1 MKFKGYLFAA
11 LAAATYGTNPA
22 FAVPLYGDGMNPTS
36 VLLMRYLL
44 SLPIL
49 LVIIL
54 ARGQNLRLKKNEIA
68 PVAILGV
75 LMGLSSLGLFESYKY
90 MNAGIASTLLFMYP
104 VMVALLMTFFYHE
117 RFRLTTGI
125 CLVIMAGGL
134 ILLMHTDGQSSISL
148 IGFLMVFLSS
158 LT

>member
-44 SLPIL
+44 SLTIL

-134 ILLMHTDGQSSISL
+134 ILLMHTDGQSGISL

>member
-54 ARGQNLRLKKNEIA
+54 ARGQNLRLKKTRS
-68 PVAILGV
+68 P
-75 LMGLSSLGLFESYKY
+75 
-90 MNAGIASTLLFMYP
+90 
-104 VMVALLMTFFYHE
+104 
-117 RFRLTTGI
+117 RLQYSV
-125 CLVIMAGGL
+125 C
-134 ILLMHTDGQSSISL
+134 
-148 IGFLMVFLSS
+148 
-158 LT
+158 